1 MDKSMSL
8 CSLLGRV
15 LSQSS
20 SDDSLAP
27 VDDGLFRQAV
37 MNDYFKEAQR
47 LFLKGYPKEDS
58 VSQVILYRL
67 QIPVKT
73 HQEDFC
79 SLLLTLMFNQR
90 ELGQSLELNLWD
102 PGTQI
107 PEQNTLFV
115 LLIFI
120 YEKNKGNA
128 KSLGQ
133 KWSAYFSSKPGKKQ
147 FSLRAAW
154 VVMQQVFEKM
164 AKDFNLPNQR
174 PSTEFLISAQRKELA
189 EVTEKVKGL
198 CVEFHEK
205 KMGIEK
211 VAEELRSMFWGA
223 KGSQVENVAEVA
235 HKHSISMTVAR
246 KCSAEVDAWLA
257 GATAVLKIIGDGS
270 DTEACMEAMF
280 QRAMTPVPVREACF
294 LVEAYALAQ
303 GDPIRGPRGKPGP
316 LEQFAATL
324 KHDAFREMCKSIR
337 PGYSVCVD
345 YPPCRQKNMHNL
357 NSETGKILLKLGKTL
372 LYARYLAC
380 ASVVESLDELN
391 RIAFVRRMMPSYT
404 PDTKPKLDL
413 LDVRVQY
420 HQKIAQ
426 TIADIAKKF
435 KGLAFVNNLNLAD
448 LELDA
453 DEYRPWQFSPE
464 TGLASLSPSVID
476 EIRINLLASTD
487 VVTPACD
494 AIRYRRTCPH
504 CGRVATIVC
513 ENCKCLVACTK
524 CRDQGCPKCNKPL

>member
-8 CSLLGRV
+8 CSLLGRA
-15 LSQSS
+15 LAQSS

-47 LFLKGYPKEDS
+47 LFLKGYPKRDS
-58 VSQVILYRL
+58 VSEVVLYRL

-73 HQEDFC
+73 HQDDFC
-79 SLLLTLMFNQR
+79 SLLLTLMFNHR
-90 ELGQSLELNLWD
+90 DLGQSLELNLWD
-102 PGTQI
+102 VGTPI

-115 LLIFI
+115 LLILI

-128 KSLGQ
+128 KSLRQ
-133 KWSAYFSSKPGKKQ
+133 KWSAYFSSKLGKKQ
-147 FSLRAAW
+147 FSLRVAW

-174 PSTEFLISAQRKELA
+174 PSTEFLISLQRKGLT
-189 EVTEKVKGL
+189 EVTDKVKGM
-198 CVEFHEK
+198 CVEFCENK
-205 KMGIEK
+205 TGIEK
-211 VAEELRSMFWGA
+211 LAEELRTLFWG
-223 KGSQVENVAEVA
+223 SDVESVAEVA
-235 HKHSISMTVAR
+235 HKHWISLRVAE
-246 KCSAEVDAWLA
+246 KCSAEVDAWFA
-257 GATAVLKIIGDGS
+257 GASAVLKIIGDGS
-270 DTEACMEAMF
+270 DPEACLEPISE
-280 QRAMTPVPVREACF
+280 RAKTPVPVREACF

-303 GDPIRGPRGKPGP
+303 EERGPRRPGP
-316 LEQFAATL
+316 LEQFAASL
-324 KHDAFREMCKSIR
+324 KHEAFREMCKNIR

-357 NSETGKILLKLGKTL
+357 KSETGKLLLRLSKTL
-372 LYARYLAC
+372 LYAKYLAC

-391 RIAFVRRMMPSYT
+391 RMAFVRLMRPSYT
-404 PDTKPKLDL
+404 PDTKPKLEL
-413 LDVRVQY
+413 LDVRIQN
-420 HQKIAQ
+420 HQKIAE
-426 TIADIAKKF
+426 TITDISKKF

-448 LELDA
+448 LELDG
-453 DEYRPWQFSPE
+453 DEYRPWQFSSE
-464 TGLASLSPSVID
+464 TGLASCSPSVID

-487 VVTPACD
+487 VVTSACD

-504 CGRVATIVC
+504 CGKVATIVC
-513 ENCKCLVACTK
+513 ENCRCLVTCRK